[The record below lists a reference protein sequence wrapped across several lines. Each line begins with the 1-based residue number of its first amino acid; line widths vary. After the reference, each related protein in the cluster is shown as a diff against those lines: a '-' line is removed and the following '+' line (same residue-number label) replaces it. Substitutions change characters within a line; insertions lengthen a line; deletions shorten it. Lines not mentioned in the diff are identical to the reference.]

1 MAPILLKLQY
11 TFPQTPIKAVLNA
24 YQKKMNDRRT
34 NPNGNVK
41 VLSMAADDN
50 KTISY
55 QVQRKVPEFC
65 QRFFNLNDVVYTE
78 KAFIENENTLQI
90 TSEQHV
96 SKVTLNTNMRYVYNT
111 TTHDTVVIGIV
122 KLEGVP
128 KILSK
133 PMKLYA
139 GKEFRSERKIDEQYI
154 AAT

>member
-1 MAPILLKLQY
+1 MPPILLKLQY
-11 TFPQTPIKAVLNA
+11 TFSQTPLKVILNA
-24 YQKKMNDRRT
+24 YQTKMNERKT
-34 NPNGNVK
+34 NPVGKVA

-55 QVQRKVPEFC
+55 QVRRKVPDFC

-111 TTHDTVVIGIV
+111 NTNDTVVIGIV

-133 PMKLYA
+133 PMKIYA
-139 GKEFRSERKIDEQYI
+139 EKEFQSERKLDEKYI
-154 AAT
+154 AAK